1 MQKSGLF
8 RKRYTVKLVAAIGL
22 TGLLCLAACQENTA
36 SNEDRFDAGP
46 ITVESLEGLILEG
59 EGPIPARLIY
69 RSRNTLSS
77 EEDRLVL
84 EAISLE
90 LDRLV
95 ELAGQLD
102 DAVTEETEI
111 TAPAGS
117 ADAQ

>member
-1 MQKSGLF
+1 MQISGLF
-8 RKRYTVKLVAAIGL
+8 GKRYAAKLVAAVGL
-22 TGLLCLAACQENTA
+22 TGLLCFAACQENATT
-36 SNEDRFDAGP
+36 NEDRFGAGP

-69 RSRNTLSS
+69 QSRNTISS

-111 TAPAGS
+111 TAPTGFAN
-117 ADAQ
+117 AQ